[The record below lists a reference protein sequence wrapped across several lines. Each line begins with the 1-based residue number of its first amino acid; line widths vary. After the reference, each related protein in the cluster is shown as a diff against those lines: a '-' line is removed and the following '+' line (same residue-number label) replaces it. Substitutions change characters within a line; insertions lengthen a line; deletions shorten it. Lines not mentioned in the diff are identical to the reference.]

1 MIEYYI
7 IVSGKR
13 AEIALKNK
21 ILTLKTNDMFWGISF
36 IILGIL
42 ILIYMRKDFYTDVR
56 LSMFFS
62 KKSKIWQGNLVGI
75 VLIIIG
81 LAQIINSSYE

>member
-1 MIEYYI
+1 
-7 IVSGKR
+7 
-13 AEIALKNK
+13 
-21 ILTLKTNDMFWGISF
+21 MFWGISF
-36 IILGIL
+36 IILRIV
-42 ILIYMRKDFYTDVR
+42 ILIYMRKDFYTR